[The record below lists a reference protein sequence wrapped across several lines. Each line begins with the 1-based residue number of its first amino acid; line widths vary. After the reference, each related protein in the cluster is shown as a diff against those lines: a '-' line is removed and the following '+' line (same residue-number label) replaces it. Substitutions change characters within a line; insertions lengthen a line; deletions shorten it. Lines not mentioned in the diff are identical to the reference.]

1 MIAFIDGKIVQKNPE
16 NILVL
21 VGGLAFD
28 LQYGPGMGQQFPAL
42 GEDVRVWTYMNVRE
56 NEISLYAF
64 PNQET
69 KKLFELLITVSGI
82 GPKVAGAIVAS
93 ISLDAFALA
102 VLNDDSKKLTT
113 IKGIG
118 KKGAQ
123 RIILELKDKLKK
135 ALPDLSSL
143 PAASMDLPH
152 AEDIQGFGHAGE
164 AVAALMVLGYA
175 EAEAGQAV
183 ELALK
188 KQAEAEELGLEELL
202 KAALRELAI
211 I

>member
-16 NILVL
+16 NILVS

-28 LQYGPGMGQQFPAL
+28 LQYGLGMGQQFPGQ
-42 GEDVRVWTYMNVRE
+42 GEEARIWTYMNVRE

-64 PNQET
+64 PNQEI
-69 KKLFELLITVSGI
+69 KSLFELLITVSGI
-82 GPKVAGAIVAS
+82 GPKVAGGIVAS
-93 ISLDAFALA
+93 ISPDAFALA
-102 VLNDDSKKLTT
+102 VINDNYKKLTT

-135 ALPDLSSL
+135 ALPDISSL
-143 PAASMDLPH
+143 SNGAAALSQD
-152 AEDIQGFGHAGE
+152 ANIQGLGIFGE
-164 AVAALMVLGYA
+164 TVAALMVLGYA
-175 EAEAGQAV
+175 EREARQAV
-183 ELALK
+183 ELALQ
-188 KQAEAEELGLEELL
+188 KQSAPEEVGLEDLL
-202 KAALRELAI
+202 RAALRELAI